1 MDLGLSVKY
10 RARKLLEGNI
20 GENLEDLGFGNDS
33 LGTAPKAQSKKYIL
47 YRLSFIQIKTLC
59 SVEDTFERWDDESQ
73 TGRKYLQKHIWQG
86 LYPEYLCPFAVVSIL
101 EFDFLIGVE
110 WYLMM

>member
-33 LGTAPKAQSKKYIL
+33 LGTAPKAQSNKYIL
-47 YRLSFIQIKTLC
+47 YRLSFMQIKTLC

-73 TGRKYLQKHIWQG
+73 TGRKYLQKT
-86 LYPEYLCPFAVVSIL
+86 YLIKECYQRCIKNSSSPTIRKQP
-101 EFDFLIGVE
+101 D
-110 WYLMM
+110 